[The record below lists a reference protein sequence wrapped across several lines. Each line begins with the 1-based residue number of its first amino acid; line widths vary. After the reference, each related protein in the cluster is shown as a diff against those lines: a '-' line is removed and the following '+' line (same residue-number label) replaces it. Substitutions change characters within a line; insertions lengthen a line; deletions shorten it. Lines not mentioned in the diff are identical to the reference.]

1 MSKALATAWTK
12 AERDPEKRKLVEDA
26 IRNSTT
32 ALGRLRD
39 LLTEEDN
46 SLSATQLQAPD
57 KDPSWA
63 LTMAHVSGQ
72 RLQIKKTLDLLSFF

>member
-1 MSKALATAWTK
+1 MTKQLATAWTK
-12 AERDPEKRKLVEDA
+12 AERDSDKRKLLEDVL
-26 IRNSTT
+26 RNSTT

-46 SLSATQLQAPD
+46 SLSAAQLQAPD

-63 LTMAHVSGQ
+63 LTMAHISGQ

>member
-12 AERDPEKRKLVEDA
+12 AERDPEKRKLLEDV

-46 SLSATQLQAPD
+46 SLSAAQLQAPD

-63 LTMAHVSGQ
+63 LTMAHISGQ